1 MTKRPQH
8 AVPAHLLGREGPTP
22 AKALSK
28 GMKQKRKERV
38 AQWAASICAQ
48 GDTEV
53 LNVIQTGKRKK
64 KVSKRLVTKVC
75 FVGGGFTLKPRNM
88 ND

>member
-1 MTKRPQH
+1 MTRSPQR
-8 AVPAHLLGREGPTP
+8 AAPAHLLGREGPTP

-38 AQWAASICAQ
+38 ARWAARVRAQ
-48 GDTEV
+48 GDTGV
-53 LNVIQTGKRKK
+53 LNAIRTGKRKK

-75 FVGGGFTLKPRNM
+75 FVGGGFT
-88 ND
+88 